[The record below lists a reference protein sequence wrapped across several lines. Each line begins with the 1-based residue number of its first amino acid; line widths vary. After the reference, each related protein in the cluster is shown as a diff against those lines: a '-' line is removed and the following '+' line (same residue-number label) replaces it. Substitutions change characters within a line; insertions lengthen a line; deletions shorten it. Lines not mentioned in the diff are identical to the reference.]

1 MEDDKKITYFGETD
15 FRNARTKFGIRRRD
29 RTRHMYVI
37 GKTGMGKSTL
47 LENMAIQDI
56 QGGEGLCFIDPHG
69 SAAEKLIE
77 YVPEHRIK
85 DVIYFAPFD
94 LDNPI
99 SFNVLEV
106 IDEERKHLI
115 GAGLMNAFKKAFVD
129 GDGKSTF
136 SGRMEYILSMTL
148 LALLDNPG
156 ETLLGVNRMYSDK
169 DYRKKI
175 VSNIKDP
182 SVKTFWTDEYA
193 KYSEKVAMEA
203 TASIQNKIGQFTAN
217 PLIRNLLGQRE
228 SSFDFRKVMDDK
240 KILIV
245 NLSKG
250 KMGPDNMRLIGGM
263 VVTKIYLAAMSR
275 ADASAKELKELAP
288 FYLYVDE
295 FQNFANESF
304 AEILSESRKYNLA
317 LTVANQY
324 IDQMTEAVRGAILGN
339 VGSMITFRIGAPD
352 AEIMEKEFTPYFT
365 AEDLVNLGFTQVYL
379 KLMIDGI
386 GSQPFSCTSMGPLPP
401 LPRSFEQEIIENS
414 RQMYCQPRV
423 AVEAAIA
430 EWFAPVDRFAGRP
443 ESEVDSDRP
452 AYSPKPQGE
461 YRSGP
466 KPEYKTSSGDR
477 TYDSKKPNP
486 NYLGNKPRGSEAYTK
501 PKEYSERRETR
512 PVQSTATVANTNE
525 SPKPAAATPRMV
537 RNEFTA
543 EKPRSPVATDQN
555 KRQQSTQAKEATKN
569 PETDSN
575 LKSIIQ
581 KIQQGELVEVQS
593 TKYIQSDKKVPNE
606 RSDQSNSSTHSR
618 VERDNR
624 MPLSVIS
631 KEKTPFESQ
640 NKNSLKDAIE
650 KAMQESKKE
659 NSQEDKQGN
668 NKEQKTSTDTP
679 STTSTANTVRAT
691 NTNDVLNTT
700 NSTKQAEYKE
710 AEPKAE
716 VPESVLRDLLADI

>member
-1 MEDDKKITYFGETD
+1 
-15 FRNARTKFGIRRRD
+15 
-29 RTRHMYVI
+29 
-37 GKTGMGKSTL
+37 
-47 LENMAIQDI
+47 
-56 QGGEGLCFIDPHG
+56 
-69 SAAEKLIE
+69 
-77 YVPEHRIK
+77 VPEHRIK

-228 SSFDFRKVMDDK
+228 SSFDFRKVMDEK

-275 ADASAKELKELAP
+275 ADASAKELSELAP

-386 GSQPFSCTSMGPLPP
+386 GSQPFSCTSMGPIAP
-401 LPRSFEQEIIENS
+401 LPKSFEQEIIENS
-414 RQMYCQPRV
+414 RLMYCKPRA
-423 AVEAAIA
+423 AVEATIA
-430 EWFAPVDRFAGRP
+430 EWFMPVDRFAGRP
-443 ESEVDSDRP
+443 ESEASSDKP
-452 AYSPKPQGE
+452 AYSPKPQSE

-466 KPEYKTSSGDR
+466 KTEQRSGSGER
-477 TYDSKKPNP
+477 IYDNKKPNP
-486 NYLGNKPRGSEAYTK
+486 NYLGNKPNNGVHAK
-501 PKEYSERRETR
+501 PKEYSERRESR
-512 PVQSTATVANTNE
+512 PMQNTTTESSFSDKPKAQDASPRVRVDTIAAEMPNMQVTNMQAQRESSEQNTNR
-525 SPKPAAATPRMV
+525 T
-537 RNEFTA
+537 T
-543 EKPRSPVATDQN
+543 EKNVEKVVEKIVEKNVEKKYERSPE
-555 KRQQSTQAKEATKN
+555 S
-569 PETDSN
+569 DSN
-575 LKSIIQ
+575 LKSMLQ
-581 KIQQGELVEVQS
+581 RIQQGELVEVQKENRNSGPRHTEVKKEAQTDS
-593 TKYIQSDKKVPNE
+593 TK
-606 RSDQSNSSTHSR
+606 H
-618 VERDNR
+618 
-624 MPLSVIS
+624 MPLSAIS
-631 KEKTPFESQ
+631 KDKTPYESH
-640 NKNSLKDAIE
+640 NKNSLKDAIK
-650 KAMQESKKE
+650 KAMQESKKQDSKVE
-659 NSQEDKQGN
+659 KADKADRHDGN
-668 NKEQKTSTDTP
+668 TSDNTYGSKPTAQPTP
-679 STTSTANTVRAT
+679 Q
-691 NTNDVLNTT
+691 
-700 NSTKQAEYKE
+700 TK
-710 AEPKAE
+710 PNPPE